1 MEPNQLHELATNA
14 ELNHWPPHLGVV
26 SESDKIQYLADRLRE
41 AAERTDDLESQMLTF
56 EEIETGRDTQ
66 VELAIKAPDAV
77 PETEQEASLREQSKE
92 RHFAVNMDDTE
103 SAFDAGWKAAK
114 AYYENRI

>member
-14 ELNHWPPHLGVV
+14 SLNHWPPHLGVV

-41 AAERTDDLESQMLTF
+41 SVDRVDDLESQMLTF
-56 EEIETGRDTQ
+56 EEIETGRDAR

-77 PETEQEASLREQSKE
+77 PETEQEANLREQSKE
-92 RHFAVNMDDTE
+92 QHFAVNADDAE
-103 SAFDAGWKAAK
+103 SGFDAGWKAAK
-114 AYYENRI
+114 ACYENRV